1 MSYQLLYKAKS
12 LFQIYRNE
20 LKKLSRRCFPP
31 KLHRERHASCL
42 AKTKEAIL
50 CLGSLLDQFN
60 LDEEGSKML
69 DLCMIDYIYET
80 NDLQSCRR
88 CLLCRQKKKLLK
100 SHIWPRSILERFGSG
115 VEMPKTHRTLLISWQ
130 PENRYCSP
138 KEVTFFMFCSSCE
151 SLFSSHGESQFIPNF
166 FGQIYDT
173 SSPGKTMEAI
183 SVTYGKWLYE
193 FCMGILFRGLAQR
206 NMFKFEN
213 ADEIYSVLTQCRH
226 FLLNSSKGDQS
237 DTSVSSSLLPEIYIV
252 IGPTEAEGQD
262 SESGFINRVLNMP
275 ALYGVEEFQLKD
287 GIVVIP
293 RKAHFFIA
301 HFGLINI
308 LTKFKPSLSY
318 SFPDHCEIK
327 MFGGTF
333 LVPKNNLRKSLIPI
347 GVWNLFLCLAQDFEV
362 NWLTRST
369 EAVERYSK
377 PEKKEARSEA
387 EETFGFVSATK
398 KDFEA
403 LNLQLRPPLPH
414 LHNFKIISFLPKQF
428 KIERLEHQSCI
439 TLPSSH
445 QILIH
450 YLIPLNNGIEETLF
464 LCVGS
469 DHDSVYSY
477 NKPYIIYH
485 YFNPDSLQLSV
496 GFFIN
501 PDDLTALQFL
511 PETSEKFQVD
521 TFIPVAMFRENV
533 HKLLP
538 SIMSEKGFCST
549 SSFLLKLQKRYEHKM
564 CIMHA

>member
-1 MSYQLLYKAKS
+1 MFKAKS

-20 LKKLSRRCFPP
+20 LRKLSRSYLPP

-50 CLGSLLDQFN
+50 CLGALLDKCS

-69 DLCMIDYIYET
+69 DLCLIDYIYET

-88 CLLCRQKKKLLK
+88 CLLCRQKKKLLR
-100 SHIWPRSILERFGSG
+100 SHIWPRSILEKFNSG
-115 VEMPKTHRTLLISWQ
+115 VEMPNTHRTLLISWQ
-130 PENRYCSP
+130 PENRYWSP

-151 SLFSSHGESQFIPNF
+151 SLFSSHGESQFMPNF

-173 SSPGKTMEAI
+173 TTAGKPMEAI
-183 SVTYGKWLYE
+183 SIEYGKWLYE
-193 FCMGILFRGLAQR
+193 FCISILFRGLAQR
-206 NMFKFEN
+206 NMFKFGN

-226 FLLNSSKGDQS
+226 FLLKSFSTGDQS
-237 DTSVSSSLLPEIYIV
+237 EAVAKSSLLPEIYIV
-252 IGPTEAEGQD
+252 IGPTVAEGQD

-275 ALYGVEEFQLKD
+275 AFYGVEEFQLHD
-287 GIVVIP
+287 GAVANP

-308 LTKFKPSLSY
+308 LTKFKPSFSY
-318 SFPDHCEIK
+318 SFPDYCQVNV
-327 MFGGTF
+327 FGGTF
-333 LVPKNNLRKSLIPI
+333 LVPKNTLRKSLIPI

-377 PEKKEARSEA
+377 PEKKEPKKEA
-387 EETFGFVSATK
+387 EETFGFVSATE

-414 LHNFKIISFLPKQF
+414 LQGFKMISFLPKQF
-428 KIERLEHQSCI
+428 KVERLEHQSYI
-439 TLPSSH
+439 SLPTLH

-450 YLIPLNNGIEETLF
+450 YLIPLKNGIEETLF
-464 LCVGS
+464 LCIGN
-469 DHDSVYSY
+469 DHDSGYSY
-477 NKPYIIYH
+477 KKPYIIYH
-485 YFNPDSLQLSV
+485 YFNPDRLQLSV

-501 PDDLTALQFL
+501 PDDLTAQEFL
-511 PETSEKFQVD
+511 PESNEKFQVD
-521 TFIPVAMFRENV
+521 KLIPVVMFRENV

-538 SIMSEKGFCST
+538 SIMNEKGFCSP
-549 SSFLLKLQKRYEHKM
+549 SSFLLKLQKR
-564 CIMHA
+564 